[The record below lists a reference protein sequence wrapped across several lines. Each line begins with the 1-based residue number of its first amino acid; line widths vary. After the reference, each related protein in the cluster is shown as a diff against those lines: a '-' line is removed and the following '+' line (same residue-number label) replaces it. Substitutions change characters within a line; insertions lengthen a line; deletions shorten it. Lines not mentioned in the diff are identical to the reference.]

1 MRALITGVTGQDGS
15 YLAELLLQKGYE
27 VYGIVRRLARENL
40 ARENQ
45 GRKNPGRKNLK
56 HENNDRLAGI
66 NGKVEFI
73 EADLSDQTSLDRAL
87 QKVKPNE
94 VYNLAGQTFVP
105 TSWTQPLLTM
115 EVTGMGALRMLEAIR
130 RHAPGAKFLQASS
143 SEVFGKVEEGR
154 QTEATR
160 LRPRN
165 PYGAAKLF
173 AHHITVNYRESYGM
187 FACSC
192 IAFNHESP
200 RRGVEF
206 VTRKV
211 SQQVARI
218 KLGMAD
224 KLKMGNIEARRD
236 WGFAGDTVRA
246 MWLMLQQSRPDDFV
260 IATGVTHSVK
270 QLLEI
275 AFAHAGLDWKKHVE
289 IDPALGRPM
298 EDHPLSG
305 DSSKAS
311 KILGW
316 KPEVSFKELV
326 EMMVDSDLSLFFEA
340 AAKPAAAAIAGD

>member
-15 YLAELLLQKGYE
+15 YLAELLLAKGYE
-27 VYGIVRRLARENL
+27 VHGIVR
-40 ARENQ
+40 
-45 GRKNPGRKNLK
+45 NPGRES
-56 HENNDRLAGI
+56 HERLAGI
-66 NGKVEFI
+66 GRKVKFVD
-73 EADLSDQTSLDRAL
+73 ADLTDQTSLDRAL
-87 QKVKPNE
+87 QEVKPDE

-105 TSWTQPLLTM
+105 ASWSQPLLTM

-143 SEVFGKVEEGR
+143 SEVFGKVEDGP
-154 QTEATR
+154 QTEMTR

-173 AHHITVNYRESYGM
+173 AHHMTVNYRESYGM

-211 SQQVARI
+211 SHQVARI

-224 KLKMGNIEARRD
+224 KLKMGNIEVRRD

-246 MWLMLQQSRPDDFV
+246 MWMMLQQSQPDDFV
-260 IATGVTHSVK
+260 IATGITHSVK

-275 AFAHAGLDWKKHVE
+275 AFTHAGLDWQKHVE
-289 IDPALGRPM
+289 IDPALVRPL

-305 DSSKAS
+305 DSGKAS

-326 EMMVDSDLSLFFEA
+326 QMMVDSDLSLLSEA
-340 AAKPAAAAIAGD
+340 AAKPATAIAGD